1 LLASSSWGCLFIMA
15 VYKVIQDIESEDKI
29 VGFLTFR
36 TFVYALIAGALIY
49 INLRFLMA
57 NILGPLRFVFV
68 FILIW
73 PMFLFALLAAPLGG
87 EQSTEVWI
95 LAHVRFY
102 LKPRV
107 RIWNQSGILELVTVT
122 APKRIERQ
130 LTKNLTQRE
139 VRSRLK
145 ALATTL
151 DSRGWAVRNVAV
163 NLNTNPS
170 YLDIVEPES
179 DRLSA
184 GSNLPAT
191 KAATDITESDDIMD
205 SQNNPTAQHFE
216 ALMQQEDEKRKKKVT
231 ELITNTQPAP
241 QAQAQQPS
249 PDEEDNVAPDF
260 SILDKIT
267 GKGKETTSFVSHSIV
282 APGSETVSND
292 KPEVTDPELAAAEQ
306 AYIEN
311 ERKLSA
317 EVHAKSAGFKP
328 PGRVIVPEVNKTAV
342 QPAPTPPKQQA
353 PEPAPQPIAPALT
366 ATPNA
371 AQAPMT
377 NNVQNANLKELSQS
391 GNDLSVASVQK
402 LANRNSENIRQ
413 ISPNEVEIDFHSR

>member
-1 LLASSSWGCLFIMA
+1 MA

-29 VGFLTFR
+29 VGFLTLK

-57 NILGPLRFVFV
+57 GILGPLRFVFV

-73 PMFLFALLAAPLGG
+73 PMLLFGILAAPLGG

-130 LTKNLTQRE
+130 LTKNLTQRQ
-139 VRSRLK
+139 VRSHLK

-163 NLNTNPS
+163 NLTANPS

-179 DRLSA
+179 DRLAA
-184 GSNLPAT
+184 GSNLPTT
-191 KAATDITESDDIMD
+191 KTPSDITASDDIMD
-205 SQNNPTAQHFE
+205 AQSNPTAQHFE
-216 ALMQQEDEKRKKKVT
+216 ALMQQEDERRKKKVSN
-231 ELITNTQPAP
+231 LITKPQPEP
-241 QAQAQQPS
+241 KAQAQQVN
-249 PDEEDNVAPDF
+249 PDEETDVAPDY

-267 GKGKETTSFVSHSIV
+267 GKAKETTSFVGHSIV
-282 APGSETVSND
+282 APGSETAPDQAAEAV
-292 KPEVTDPELAAAEQ
+292 DPELAAAEQ
-306 AYIEN
+306 AYIEKD
-311 ERKLSA
+311 RKLTA
-317 EVHAKSAGFKP
+317 EIHAKSAGFKTKERELAIETEKQVEQP
-328 PGRVIVPEVNKTAV
+328 PPPQQPE
-342 QPAPTPPKQQA
+342 QQA
-353 PEPAPQPIAPALT
+353 PQLAPQPVQKPAAAEQTVQPKTAAPSMT
-366 ATPNA
+366 NA
-371 AQAPMT
+371 A
-377 NNVQNANLKELSQS
+377 QNANLKELSQS

>member
-1 LLASSSWGCLFIMA
+1 
-15 VYKVIQDIESEDKI
+15 
-29 VGFLTFR
+29 
-36 TFVYALIAGALIY
+36 
-49 INLRFLMA
+49 
-57 NILGPLRFVFV
+57 
-68 FILIW
+68 
-73 PMFLFALLAAPLGG
+73 
-87 EQSTEVWI
+87 
-95 LAHVRFY
+95 
-102 LKPRV
+102 
-107 RIWNQSGILELVTVT
+107 
-122 APKRIERQ
+122 
-130 LTKNLTQRE
+130 
-139 VRSRLK
+139 
-145 ALATTL
+145 
-151 DSRGWAVRNVAV
+151 
-163 NLNTNPS
+163 
-170 YLDIVEPES
+170 
-179 DRLSA
+179 
-184 GSNLPAT
+184 
-191 KAATDITESDDIMD
+191 
-205 SQNNPTAQHFE
+205 
-216 ALMQQEDEKRKKKVT
+216 
-231 ELITNTQPAP
+231 
-241 QAQAQQPS
+241 
-249 PDEEDNVAPDF
+249 
-260 SILDKIT
+260 
-267 GKGKETTSFVSHSIV
+267 
-282 APGSETVSND
+282 VSND